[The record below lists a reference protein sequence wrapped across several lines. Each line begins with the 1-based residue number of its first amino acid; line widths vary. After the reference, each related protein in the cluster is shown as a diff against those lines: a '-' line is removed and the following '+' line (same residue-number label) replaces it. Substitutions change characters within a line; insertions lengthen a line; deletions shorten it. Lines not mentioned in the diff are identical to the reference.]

1 MMKSLKYLLISTF
14 LLCVSYEALACW
26 DPWYDPSGYY
36 MYRVYEKAPAPKME
50 IGKNFPDIE
59 ANCIG
64 WQKLSSDSISLED
77 IYKVIYTIPVK
88 ELQKICD
95 SRWSKHDNKFIEW
108 IVKKD
113 RALLD
118 CILLA
123 KTNEYIRVK
132 HNSRWY
138 YPTMDIGIDTTLE
151 EVAEKA
157 LSAKDARLRDRHL
170 LQAVRALFSMQ
181 RYEECVAL
189 WNKEVSHLPDDN
201 LMRRLIQP
209 YIAGAEFRVGDTTKA
224 MEYFAHIGD
233 VESLRYCAKQI
244 GDPISTAGALELV
257 CKYAPNAPYIAETL
271 QAYIREVEPEGC
283 VLEFGSSE
291 WLDSQEKERFNTR
304 VSRAKWLCPFCIKMA
319 QNSEVENPAMWYYTA
334 AFLSDLIG
342 ETNKA
347 SQYLS
352 LAEKVKST
360 PYIAESIKVMRIYLD
375 AKLSKYDST
384 YEAKLFEQL
393 KWLDSQIAN
402 NITDKVCIE
411 TAHGYHINSG
421 TSYYYWNDMLRR
433 IMLAE
438 VCPRMVKMGKTT
450 RALQLANMADNRLLN
465 IVNKRDFVKCIIN
478 WSEGSYDYEE
488 VKDASMPDFR
498 YARYKFN
505 CHDYSNHFFELADSL
520 GVNTVKR
527 YVQNVNTP
535 QSEFDRYLNGRGYT
549 GSDYLNDIVGTQC
562 LREMRYGEAVKYLSK
577 VSDAYNRGHL
587 NVIMQ
592 YDPFSVEREYLSS
605 ECDTRLE
612 FAQKMYSLEQKIK
625 TTTNPNEKAMSMFR
639 FAIGLRNS
647 FDRCWPLTQY
657 YRGECYWGCVI
668 GIKRDWENDQYAK
681 SATQRVKQMIASA
694 SSMATDDEVAAEIQY
709 QMCNFKTVAE
719 KYPNTHKGELVR
731 GKCDKLIDYH
741 AERHETRPSNWY
753 DGDRGL

>member
-1 MMKSLKYLLISTF
+1 MMKSLRYLLISTF
-14 LLCVSYEALACW
+14 LLCISYEALACW

-36 MYRVYEKAPAPKME
+36 MYRVYEDRTTHKME
-50 IGKNFPDIE
+50 IGNAFPDME
-59 ANCIG
+59 ANCVG
-64 WQKLSSDSISLED
+64 WQELTSSTIPLED
-77 IYKVIYTIPVK
+77 IYKVVYTMPYTEFEKIYNKRRVK
-88 ELQKICD
+88 YE
-95 SRWSKHDNKFIEW
+95 NKFVEW
-108 IVKKD
+108 ITKKD
-113 RALLD
+113 SAILD
-118 CILLA
+118 FLLLA
-123 KTNEYIRVK
+123 KANEYIRIQR
-132 HNSRWY
+132 NSRWY
-138 YPTMDIGIDTTLE
+138 YPTMEIGIDMTIE

-157 LSAKDARLRDRHL
+157 LSAKDVRLHDRYL
-170 LQAVRALFSMQ
+170 LQAVRALLSMQ
-181 RYEECVAL
+181 RYEECVVL
-189 WNKEVSHLPDDN
+189 WNDEISRLPEDN
-201 LMRRLIQP
+201 LMRKLIQP
-209 YIAGAEFRVGDTTKA
+209 YIAGAEFRIGNANKA

-233 VESLRYCAKQI
+233 VESLRYCASQI
-244 GDPISTAGALELV
+244 GDPLSTAGALELV
-257 CKYAPNAPYIAETL
+257 CKYAPNSPYITKTL
-271 QAYIREVEPEGC
+271 QAYIREVEPGGC
-283 VLEFGSSE
+283 VLEFGNIE

-319 QNSEVENPAMWYYTA
+319 QNNEVENPAMWYYTA
-334 AFLSDLIG
+334 AFMSDLIG

-352 LAEKVKST
+352 LAEKAKST
-360 PYIAESIKVMRIYLD
+360 QYIAESIKVMRIYLD
-375 AKLSKYDST
+375 AKLSKHESS

-402 NITDKVCIE
+402 NITDEVRS
-411 TAHGYHINSG
+411 TTTHGYHLNSG
-421 TSYYYWNDMLRR
+421 MSYYYWNDMLRR
-433 IMLAE
+433 IVLAE
-438 VCPRMVKMGKTT
+438 VCPRMIKMGKTT

-465 IVNKRDFVKCIIN
+465 IVNKRDFVKCINN
-478 WSEGSYDYEE
+478 WNEGSYDYEE
-488 VKDASMPDFR
+488 VKDSSMPDFR
-498 YARYKFN
+498 YARHKFN
-505 CHDYSNHFFELADSL
+505 SHDYSNHFFELVDSL

-535 QSEFDRYLNGRGYT
+535 QSEFDRYLNARGYT

-657 YRGECYWGCVI
+657 YRGYLYWGCTI
-668 GIKRDWENDQYAK
+668 GIKRDWENDQYTK
-681 SATQRVKQMIASA
+681 SALNKVKQMIASA
-694 SSMATDDEVAAEIQY
+694 SSMATDDEVAADIQY

-731 GKCDKLIDYH
+731 GKCDKLYDYH
-741 AERHETRPSNWY
+741 AGTKMNKLIRIGE
-753 DGDRGL
+753 